1 MKNQN
6 RVIAFP
12 KKKDFLIPG
21 ELLKIEVNHNSF
33 VVFFQFEGDD
43 DFEHQ
48 LVISTITFPI
58 KYLVKFFKRNGSVD
72 RNYFVNRR
80 KELLAI

>member
-1 MKNQN
+1 MKNKNQ
-6 RVIAFP
+6 VIAFP

-21 ELLKIEVNHNSF
+21 ELIKIEIYYNSF
-33 VVFFQFEGDD
+33 SVFFQFEGDD

-48 LVISTITFPI
+48 LVICTKTFPI
-58 KYLVKFFKRNGSVD
+58 RYLVKFFKKNGSVD
-72 RNYFVNRR
+72 RNYFVQRR